1 MFGNKSEQIRLLR
14 LEVEL
19 ANQRSG
25 HWQKVNGRL
34 NEYIDGLEAELDIAV
49 QEYTELEAKYNAL
62 ITEREATQPAE
73 PPFLSPQSWDVTHGG
88 FE

>member
-1 MFGNKSEQIRLLR
+1 MFGKKSEQIRLLR

-19 ANQRSG
+19 TSQRSG

-49 QEYTELEAKYNAL
+49 QEYTELEDKYNAL
-62 ITEREATQPAE
+62 IAERQVSQAAE
-73 PPFLSPQSWDVTHGG
+73 PLF
-88 FE
+88 